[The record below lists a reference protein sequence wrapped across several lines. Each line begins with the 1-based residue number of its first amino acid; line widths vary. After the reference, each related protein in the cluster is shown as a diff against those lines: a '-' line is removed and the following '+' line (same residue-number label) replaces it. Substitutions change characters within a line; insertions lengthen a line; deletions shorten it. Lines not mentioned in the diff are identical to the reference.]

1 MPKAGSAGPVLV
13 DSGGWI
19 ALLSARDQHHA
30 EADALFRRAVEDRV
44 PLITTNLVLAEVHR
58 FILFRVGI
66 RAATAA
72 LARIE
77 SSPSVRIAF
86 ATESHHK
93 AAQDW
98 LARFPDQRLTYTDAT
113 SFAVMHATKCR
124 AALTFDHHFTVA
136 NFNLWR

>member
-1 MPKAGSAGPVLV
+1 VPGGPVLV

-30 EADALFRRAVEDRV
+30 EADTLFRRAVRDRV
-44 PLITTNLVLAEVHR
+44 PLVTTNLVLAEVHR

-66 RAATAA
+66 RAAAVA

-77 SSPSVRIAF
+77 SSPSVRIEF
-86 ATESHHK
+86 ATKSHHQT
-93 AAQDW
+93 ARTW
-98 LARFPDQRLTYTDAT
+98 LAQFPDQRLTYTDAT
-113 SFAVMHATKCR
+113 SFAVMRATKCV

-136 NFNLWR
+136 GFTTWR